1 MSLGPETWRVLS
13 IMPRRNT
20 DGGDSRVRT
29 LHFENIVSYTVDICG
44 PGLDKAVWQSLHIP
58 NLVPFGVSVF
68 LVVVTKHRGPWNLPL
83 GYDLR
88 KLGQDGFRVP

>member
-1 MSLGPETWRVLS
+1 MGLGPEICRLLS
-13 IMPRRNT
+13 TMPQRNKN
-20 DGGDSRVRT
+20 GGDSRVCT

-68 LVVVTKHRGPWNLPL
+68 LVMVTKHRGPGNLPL

-88 KLGQDGFRVP
+88 KLG